1 MLNRKVRSSQTSI
14 ATSRTVISLRMR
26 FEFTLKGPDAMA
38 AFGHF
43 LARNL
48 KDGEIITLSGDLGA
62 GKSTLARGLITTILD
77 EAGFV
82 VDDIPSPTFTLVQSY
97 PWPSEDDDMREVW
110 HIDLWR
116 LEDVSEII
124 ELGFE
129 EALGRHAMVI
139 EWPERLGDTFWGD
152 GFWDGTASTAP
163 LPINITISEDG
174 GRILTLNPEDGSRW
188 ADILKNPPQF
198 A

>member
-14 ATSRTVISLRMR
+14 VTSRIVISLRMR

-43 LARNL
+43 LARHL
-48 KDGEIITLSGDLGA
+48 EDGEIITLSGDLGA

-77 EAGFV
+77 DAGFV

-97 PWPSEDDDMREVW
+97 PWPSNDDDTREVW

-139 EWPERLGDTFWGD
+139 EWPERLGDM
-152 GFWDGTASTAP
+152 FWDGMTSAMP

-174 GRILTLNPEDGSRW
+174 GRMLTLHTEDGSRW
-188 ADILKNPPQF
+188 ADLLKNPPQF